1 MPYDLAK
8 SIMNK
13 QNARLIKKMR
23 TEMCGTWGFIGS
35 KFSKI
40 YPDKISASAYNGRM
54 LCAAAQEFLGETDD
68 QWDALMDQKGVA
80 AYKKHFK
87 DWGIG

>member
-1 MPYDLAK
+1 
-8 SIMNK
+8 
-13 QNARLIKKMR
+13 
-23 TEMCGTWGFIGS
+23 
-35 KFSKI
+35 
-40 YPDKISASAYNGRM
+40 M